1 VDFRDSG
8 VGERFARQ
16 SAVAGSILVGR
27 LLAVICHPVLGWRRL
42 NPSGRVVLAAGYAG
56 LSYLTVLFALLALHR

>member
-1 VDFRDSG
+1 MRTALASDLRG
-8 VGERFARQ
+8 TA
-16 SAVAGSILVGR
+16 AVANAIFVGR

-56 LSYLTVLFALLALHR
+56 LSYLTVLIALLAFRG